1 MNALYVSRRQV
12 LTLAGAT
19 LGLGVVELVAGSGP
33 AAAAGAAPAGQPT
46 LQPIPDTPIAV
57 LCGDGSAPVATPR
70 QLAVR
75 VVRTTELP
83 AGARVTITFDPRLY
97 TPLTSALVSHDG
109 RPVRADKAITND
121 PGTGL
126 HTSTVTLAETV
137 PATGDL
143 VIAVATAHPLRYPY
157 DLIRRPTT
165 LPVSDA
171 DVRRTPRDAGS
182 RRQLRAERP
191 SSFGGPAQPW
201 GIELDAVWGGR
212 SWGADGKYHYPV
224 PVRVT
229 LHSVGPGSGPAE
241 TPFVLSV
248 DPRLVSAVKVS
259 SVELDR
265 RPFGKGVR
273 QLGTSRTASVH
284 QSSWSVP
291 VQLKPGSV
299 LDVYLD
305 ITTVPPGGP
314 LTGITYPVLTLAP
327 TAAAASQRLTGKET
341 LTRTDLVCGDT
352 ADG

>member
-1 MNALYVSRRQV
+1 
-12 LTLAGAT
+12 
-19 LGLGVVELVAGSGP
+19 VAGSGP
-33 AAAAGAAPAGQPT
+33 AAEAGPAPDGQPT
-46 LQPIPDTPIAV
+46 LQPIADTPVAV

-75 VVRTTELP
+75 VVRTTDLP

-97 TPLTSALVSHDG
+97 TPLTPAVVSYDG
-109 RPVRADKAITND
+109 KPVRADKTIVTD

-126 HTSTVTLAETV
+126 HSSIITLTEPV

-157 DLIRRPTT
+157 DLIRRPAA
-165 LPVSDA
+165 LAVPGA
-171 DVRRTPRDAGS
+171 DIRRTPRDAGS
-182 RRQLRAERP
+182 RRQLRATRP
-191 SSFGGPAQPW
+191 PSFGGPAQPW

-212 SWGADGKYHYPV
+212 SWGADGRYHYPV

-229 LHSVGPGSGPAE
+229 LRSMGPGSGPAA
-241 TPFVLSV
+241 TPFVLSL
-248 DPRLVSAVKVS
+248 DPRVVSAVKVS

-273 QLGTSRTASVH
+273 QVGTSRTASVH
-284 QSSWSVP
+284 QTSWSVP
-291 VQLKPGSV
+291 VRLKPGSV

-305 ITTVPPGGP
+305 VTTVPPGGP
-314 LTGITYPVLTLAP
+314 LTGVTYPVLMLAP

-341 LTRTDLVCGDT
+341 LSRTDLVCGDT